1 VSRYL
6 LRRLLLSVPVLF
18 GITIINF
25 TFIRLAPGDPVSMM
39 IPPEL
44 LESGGGQG
52 VSESW
57 HRDMEARLGLDKPI
71 PVQYVIWLGEIA
83 SGNFG
88 RSISTGRAVLP
99 ELSLRLW
106 PTLKLMGT
114 ALAISIAIGI
124 TAGALSATRPYSSF
138 DYLASLGAMLGVSVP
153 NFFQALLFIY
163 FFSIVLQ
170 WLPTS
175 GMATLGMDPSLW
187 DSLTHLV
194 MPAIVLGTSG
204 AASIAR
210 YTRSSLLEVL
220 RQDYVTTARSK
231 GLAEPIILMRHA
243 FRNGLMPII
252 TVISLQLPH
261 LFGGSVIIE
270 QIFYWQGMGLLAIK
284 AVMERDYPVIMAFNL
299 LTATAVLLANLL
311 ADLAY
316 AVADPRIR
324 FGRQAK

>member
-1 VSRYL
+1 MGSYL
-6 LRRLLLSVPVLF
+6 LRRVLLSLPVLL

-39 IPPEL
+39 IPPEV
-44 LESGGGQG
+44 LESGGAQDL
-52 VSESW
+52 SPEW
-57 HRDMEARLGLDKPI
+57 RHEMEGRLGLDLPL
-71 PVQYVIWLGEIA
+71 PVQYVAWVREIA

-99 ELSLRLW
+99 EMSLRLW

-114 ALAISIAIGI
+114 ALLISIVLGV
-124 TAGALSATRPYSSF
+124 TAGVLAAGRPYSPF
-138 DYLASLGAMLGVSVP
+138 DYAASLLAMLGVSVP
-153 NFFQALLFIY
+153 SFFQALLFIY
-163 FFSIVLQ
+163 VFSIVLQ

-175 GMATLGMDPSLW
+175 GMSTLGIDASLW

-194 MPAIVLGTSG
+194 MPAVVLGTSG
-204 AASIAR
+204 AASLAR

-220 RQDYVTTARSK
+220 RQDYITTARSK
-231 GLAEPIILMRHA
+231 GLAERMVLARHA
-243 FRNGLMPII
+243 LRNAILPVI

-284 AVMERDYPVIMAFNL
+284 AVLERDYPVIMAFNL
-299 LTATAVLLANLL
+299 LSAMLVLLANLL
-311 ADLAY
+311 ADIAY

-324 FGRQAK
+324 YGEQAQ